1 MRARWLI
8 ALGLV
13 LVGLV
18 WIAQGTGLL
27 GGAGTGFMNGSTFW
41 AAVGAVLVVA
51 GGVVAWTAFR
61 ARPRV

>member
-8 ALGLV
+8 ALALV

-18 WIAQGTGLL
+18 WIAQGMGFV
-27 GGAGTGFMNGSTFW
+27 GGTGFMNGSLFW
-41 AAVGAVLVVA
+41 AGVGVLLVIC

-61 ARPRV
+61 ARSQV

>member
-8 ALGLV
+8 ALALA
-13 LVGLV
+13 LVGLI
-18 WIAQGTGLL
+18 WIAQGTGML
-27 GGAGTGFMNGSTFW
+27 GGTGGMNGSTFW

-61 ARPRV
+61 ARPQV

>member
-8 ALGLV
+8 ALGLA

-27 GGAGTGFMNGSTFW
+27 GGTGGMNGSTFW
-41 AAVGAVLVVA
+41 AVVGAGLVVA

-61 ARPRV
+61 GRSRV